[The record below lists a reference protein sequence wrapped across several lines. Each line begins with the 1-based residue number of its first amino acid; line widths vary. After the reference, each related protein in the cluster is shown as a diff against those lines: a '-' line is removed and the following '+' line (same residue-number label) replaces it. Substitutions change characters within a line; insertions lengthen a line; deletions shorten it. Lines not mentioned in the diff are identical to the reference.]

1 MPFLVEYLQDIPKDC
16 GECPC
21 SIHITPK
28 EVYCNARQKHF
39 EVTDGRP
46 EECKIIDCNEKKEA
60 DPSKYHIC
68 LNCIFNNGEAMHNK
82 IICGYIKGNHTT
94 MYKNEFDTCVNWF
107 YKGET
112 NAKLD

>member
-1 MPFLVEYLQDIPKDC
+1 MSFLVEYLQDIPKDC

-39 EVTDGRP
+39 EVTNKRP
-46 EECKIIDCNEKKEA
+46 DECKIIECDKEN
-60 DPSKYHIC
+60 PNKTC
-68 LNCIFNNGEAMHNK
+68 KTCIFNCGKTFYIDH
-82 IICGYIKGNHTT
+82 IICGYVNSKGSI
-94 MYKNEFDTCVNWF
+94 YKLENETCNNWIS
-107 YKGET
+107 KGET